1 MIKSTTFQINL
12 NLTSICLDL
21 FKRVPT
27 FKDCLAPNQTES
39 LIVGDNILYVN
50 RYIYAKLQRLAGYTT
65 CQNKVTVTKL

>member
-12 NLTSICLDL
+12 NLTSIGLNL

-27 FKDCLAPNQTES
+27 FKDCLASDQRES
-39 LIVGDNILYVN
+39 HIVGDNILYVN